1 MVTKICCLVS
11 ILLVMCVIGA
21 ALVTAQSAS
30 KDQLVRYYESCI
42 MKKIFNCNA
51 KTVLK
56 TSRSV
61 NLRRKADLAKRQVTF
76 FTSNKNVL
84 IKEMVEQEIGQK
96 PYKVEHYLN
105 KRFFETHP

>member
-11 ILLVMCVIGA
+11 ILFVVSVIGA
-21 ALVTAQSAS
+21 PLVTAQSAS
-30 KDQLVRYYESCI
+30 KDQLVQYYESCI
-42 MKKIFNCNA
+42 TKKIFNCNA

-84 IKEMVEQEIGQK
+84 IKEMVEREIGQK